1 MTTKTKEIPA
11 WVKDLVEKK
20 TPAPVE
26 IKEVEDRR
34 PQTYSIL
41 LEAELD
47 RYFKDI
53 KISPKNLSPELSVIV
68 DGFEFGFRENL
79 TMRELELMLI
89 THWENNEPKGRVIKN
104 KNEFEDAVFW
114 FMTDLR
120 WGKTY
125 PRKKR

>member
-1 MTTKTKEIPA
+1 MTKTKEIPA
-11 WVKDLVEKK
+11 WVKELVEKK
-20 TPAPVE
+20 TPPPTV
-26 IKEVEDRR
+26 IKEVIDRK

-47 RYFKDI
+47 RYFEGI
-53 KISPKNLSPELSVIV
+53 KIVPEDLTSENSVIIE
-68 DGFEFGFRENL
+68 GFEFGFRENL

-89 THWENNEPKGRVIKN
+89 TNYEEGLPKGRVIKN